1 MSKNRLV
8 LIAVAWLALL
18 PGLQSSAFA
27 QETKRAITQIAGD
40 LYRFQNN
47 FHFSVFLVTP
57 DGVIATDPIN
67 AEAAEWLKAEIK
79 SRFNQPIRY
88 VVYSHD
94 HGDHMSGGEVFKADG
109 ATIISHAVAK
119 ADIMANNV
127 PTAIPDIT
135 YTEDMTLTLGGK
147 SVELMFLGNSHSDNM
162 TVMHFPDE
170 RAVFTVD
177 FISVKRLPFRTL
189 NDSYWPDWAEAID
202 KVAALDFDK
211 LVPGHGPM
219 GGKQDAMDHAQYLRD
234 LHAAVK
240 AATDAGQS
248 LDQMKTS
255 IKMEKYAD
263 WVQYDTWLAENI
275 EGMHRLVTQ

>member
-8 LIAVAWLALL
+8 LLAAALL
-18 PGLQSSAFA
+18 FALPSVSLA

-94 HGDHMSGGEVFKADG
+94 HGDHVSGGEVFKQDG
-109 ATIISHAVAK
+109 ATIIAHAVTGSDLA
-119 ADIMANNV
+119 AGDVA
-127 PTAIPDIT
+127 TAAPDIT
-135 YTEDMTLTLGGK
+135 YTDRMTLTLGGK

-177 FISVKRLPFRTL
+177 FISVRRLPFRTL
-189 NDSYWPDWAEAID
+189 RDGFWPDWPETID
-202 KVAALDFDK
+202 RVAALDFDI

-219 GGKQDAMDHAQYLRD
+219 GNQQDAIDHAQYLRD
-234 LHAAVK
+234 LAAAVK
-240 AATDAGQS
+240 SATDAGQT
-248 LDQMKTS
+248 LDQMKAS
-255 IKMEKYAD
+255 IRMEKYAD
-263 WVQYDTWLAENI
+263 WVQYDSWLAENI